1 MENRLKAL
9 QAMAEEGLRSYF
21 TGDGEQ
27 KRLYDAMRYSLLA
40 GGKRI
45 RPVLTLEFCRV
56 CGGDMVKALPM
67 ACGIEMLHTYS
78 LIHDDLPCMDNDELR
93 RGKPTNHVVY
103 GECTAV
109 LAGDALQASA
119 FDTLLSADLPA
130 EAVLKAAKEL
140 TFAAGT
146 EGICGGQ
153 ILDME
158 GEGKALSIEQVNNI
172 HRLKTAAMIKAACRI
187 GVIAGG
193 GNNTQLEAAEK
204 YADSIGLT
212 FQIRD
217 DILDITSTTET
228 MGKTVGKDASSGKNT
243 YAALLGIPECE
254 RIIAEETEKAK
265 AAIMDAFEEPDFLC
279 WLADKLAGRK
289 Y

>member
-1 MENRLKAL
+1 MDKELKVL
-9 QAMAEEGLRSYF
+9 QTLVEEKLKGYF
-21 TGDGEQ
+21 TGDGAQ
-27 KRLYDAMRYSLLA
+27 KLLYDAMRYSLLA

-45 RPVLTLEFCRV
+45 RPVLTLEFCRA
-56 CGGDMVKALPM
+56 CGGDIEKALPM
-67 ACGIEMLHTYS
+67 ACGVEMLHTYS
-78 LIHDDLPCMDNDELR
+78 LIHDDLPCMDNDDLR

-109 LAGDALQASA
+109 LAGDALQAAA
-119 FDTLLSADLPA
+119 FDTLLSAELPA
-130 EAVLKAAKEL
+130 EAVVKATREL
-140 TFAAGT
+140 TYAAGT

-153 ILDME
+153 VLDME
-158 GEGKALSIEQVNNI
+158 GEGKDLTIGQVNNI
-172 HRLKTAAMIKAACRI
+172 HELKTASMIKAACKI

-193 GNNTQLEAAEK
+193 GTPEQLAAAEK

-217 DILDITSTTET
+217 DILDITSTTEI

-243 YAALLGIPECE
+243 YATVLGIPECE

-265 AAIMDAFEEPDFLC
+265 SAIKDAFDDPDFLS
-279 WLADKLAGRK
+279 WLADKLAGRT